1 MSEKYLIF
9 GATGSVGSSLAE
21 QLKNSGNDI
30 HLVARNESEVKAIA
44 EKLGCSYTV
53 ADVLEDGFIEKV
65 KSDINEIKGVAYCVG
80 SIDLKPLRM
89 VTEADMN
96 KCMKLNLYSAIEAI
110 KGFQESLKKNKGSVV
125 LFSTVAAQRGFTN
138 HTIIAS
144 AKAAVEG
151 LTVTLAAEFAPNIR
165 VNCIAPSLSKSKIAE
180 PMLKNPAIAE
190 GIAKAHPLKRL
201 GEGKDSAALAKFLI
215 TEDSSWITGQVIAV
229 DGGRSKLS

>member
-9 GATGSVGSSLAE
+9 GATGSVGSNLAE

-30 HLVARNESEVKAIA
+30 HLVARNESEVKIIS

-65 KSDINEIKGVAYCVG
+65 KSDINDIKGVAYCVG

-215 TEDSSWITGQVIAV
+215 TEESSWVTGQIIAV

>member
-21 QLKNSGNDI
+21 QLKNSGNDV

-65 KSDINEIKGVAYCVG
+65 KSDINEIKGIAYCVG

-180 PMLKNPAIAE
+180 PMLKNSTIAE

-215 TEDSSWITGQVIAV
+215 TEESSWVTGQIIAV

>member
-30 HLVARNESEVKAIA
+30 HLVARNESEVKTIA

-65 KSDINEIKGVAYCVG
+65 KSDINDIKGVAYCVG

-110 KGFQESLKKNKGSVV
+110 KGFQEILKKNKGSVV

-151 LTVTLAAEFAPNIR
+151 LTVTLAAEFAPHIR

-215 TEDSSWITGQVIAV
+215 TEESSWITGQIIAV

>member
-30 HLVARNESEVKAIA
+30 HLIARNENEVKTIA
-44 EKLGCSYTV
+44 ERLGCSYTV

-65 KSDINEIKGVAYCVG
+65 KSDINEIKGIAYCVG

-96 KCMKLNLYSAIEAI
+96 KCMKLNLYSAIEVI

-151 LTVTLAAEFAPNIR
+151 LTVTLAAEFAPHIR

-215 TEDSSWITGQVIAV
+215 TEESSWITGQIIAV

>member
-30 HLVARNESEVKAIA
+30 HLVARNESEVKVIA

-65 KSDINEIKGVAYCVG
+65 KSDINEIKGIAYCVG

-89 VTEADMN
+89 VTETDMN

-151 LTVTLAAEFAPNIR
+151 LTVTLAAEFAPHIR

-215 TEDSSWITGQVIAV
+215 TEESSWITGQIIAV

>member
-21 QLKNSGNDI
+21 LLKNSGNDI

-44 EKLGCSYTV
+44 EQLGCSYTV

-65 KSDINEIKGVAYCVG
+65 KSDINEIKGIAYCVG

-96 KCMKLNLYSAIEAI
+96 KCMKLNLYSAIETI
-110 KGFQESLKKNKGSVV
+110 KGYQENLKKNKGSVV

-165 VNCIAPSLSKSKIAE
+165 VNCVAPSLSKSKIAE
-180 PMLKNPAIAE
+180 PMLKNPAVAE